1 MRLRNQKDLCAG
13 LLFVAIGAVVV
24 FVASGYPI
32 GSAMRMGPGY
42 FPVLLGGILVVLG
55 AAIGGHALWTGDP
68 APLPP
73 VRLRPLLLVTLSILV
88 FALMLE
94 RFGLVP
100 AIAATVLASCLGGH
114 EFRWLEVAVLAA
126 ILAAA
131 SVLIF
136 HLGLGLPFTLWSW

>member
-24 FVASGYPI
+24 IVAGGYPI

-42 FPVLLGGILVVLG
+42 FPVLLGGILIVLG
-55 AAIGGHALWTGDP
+55 AVIGGRALRSCE
-68 APLPP
+68 AVALPP
-73 VRLRPLLLVTLSILV
+73 FRLRPLLLVTLSILV
-88 FALMLE
+88 FALLVE

-100 AIAATVLASCLGGH
+100 AIAATVLVSCLGGH
-114 EFRWLEVAVLAA
+114 EFRAREVAVLAA
-126 ILAAA
+126 ILAIA

-136 HLGLGLPFTLWSW
+136 HIGLGLPFTLWGW